1 MRVVTVEQM
10 RAIEAEAE
18 RTYGLDGP
26 RLMANAGAS
35 AAQLAVE
42 WLGTPVKGTRWLM
55 LIGPGNNGG
64 DGRIMANQLVD
75 VGARVTLYDWKTRSL
90 FTVADT
96 PDLESEPATPHAI
109 ALALFDADVVVD
121 ALLGIGVSRPL
132 GPDMQALN
140 RLVRDARLRR
150 GEYPKIIAVDVPSG
164 MNADTG
170 EISAGAL
177 VADLTITLAYPKI
190 GQFWYPGAAYCGE
203 LWVGFIGLPKAMAK
217 PAVAE
222 MIIPEMLKPLVPARP
237 DESNKGTYGKALIV
251 AGSPRFPGAAVLAAT
266 ACARIGT
273 GLVTLATTAE
283 RSHSYVAALPE
294 AVFALLPEAMQ
305 ERSEAVLAAA
315 DKQDAVLVGPGLD
328 QQPGTREWLLGMLAG
343 LKALPDGERPR
354 LLVDADGL
362 NLLSQESEWWQL
374 LPPNTV
380 LTPHPGEFARLLGR
394 TAHLAGSGLERLRT
408 VQEYSRTW
416 GHVVVLKGAITLI
429 VAPAGEHQEYPWLN
443 HAPNP
448 AMATAG
454 TGDVLA
460 GTITGLLAQGCA
472 PFDAAALGVALH
484 SSAGQ
489 LAAHELG
496 DVRAGMLAIEIAH
509 HLPAARAKLVPH
521 RYAQP

>member
-18 RTYGLDGP
+18 RTYRLDGP

-42 WLGTPVKGTRWLM
+42 WLSAPVKGTRWLM

-64 DGRIMANQLVD
+64 DGRVMANHLAD

-90 FTVADT
+90 FTGTDA
-96 PDLESEPATPHAI
+96 PDIESEPATPHAI

-121 ALLGIGVSRPL
+121 ALLGIGVARPL

-150 GEYPKIIAVDVPSG
+150 GDYPKIIAVDVPSG

-170 EISAGAL
+170 AISEGAL
-177 VADLTITLAYPKI
+177 AADLTITLAYPKI

-203 LWVGFIGLPKAMAK
+203 LWVGFIGLPRAMPK

-266 ACARIGT
+266 ACARIGA
-273 GLVTLATTAE
+273 GLVTIATTTDL
-283 RSHSYVAALPE
+283 SHGYVAALPE
-294 AVFALLPEAMQ
+294 AVFALLPEAMD
-305 ERSEAVLAAA
+305 ERAGVALASA
-315 DKQDAVLVGPGLD
+315 KHQDAMLIGPGLD
-328 QQPGTREWLLGMLAG
+328 QQPGTREWLLGTLAG
-343 LKALPDGERPR
+343 LKNMPDDERPR

-362 NLLSQESEWWQL
+362 NLLSQEAAWWTL

-380 LTPHPGEFARLLGR
+380 LTPHPGEFARLLGQ

-408 VQEYSRTW
+408 VQEKARAW
-416 GHVVVLKGAITLI
+416 GHVIVLKGAITLI
-429 VAPAGEHQEYPWLN
+429 VAPEGEQQELPWLN

-448 AMATAG
+448 ALATAG

-472 PFDAAALGVALH
+472 PFAAAALGVALH
-484 SSAGQ
+484 SSAGAI
-489 LAAHELG
+489 AAHDLG

-509 HLPAARAKLVPH
+509 HLPAARAKLAPY